1 MKKIMLYVFSFMYFT
16 INFILFF
23 SINANAYIDPSVM
36 TYVIQAVTGVA
47 IAIGAFVGIYWRRA
61 RKKINKKLN
70 IDENR
75 NKEVESDE
83 IIIEKTEIKQ
93 H

>member
-1 MKKIMLYVFSFMYFT
+1 MLYVFSFMYFT

-75 NKEVESDE
+75 NKEVESEE
-83 IIIEKTEIKQ
+83 IIIEKTEVK
-93 H
+93 

>member
-1 MKKIMLYVFSFMYFT
+1 MNKIMLYVFSFMYFT

-83 IIIEKTEIKQ
+83 IIIEKTEVK
-93 H
+93 

>member
-83 IIIEKTEIKQ
+83 IIIEKTEIK
-93 H
+93 

>member
-47 IAIGAFVGIYWRRA
+47 IAIGAFVGIYWRKA

-83 IIIEKTEIKQ
+83 IIIEKTEVK
-93 H
+93 

>member
-1 MKKIMLYVFSFMYFT
+1 MKKIMLYVFSFMYFV

-83 IIIEKTEIKQ
+83 IIIEKTEVK
-93 H
+93 

>member
-1 MKKIMLYVFSFMYFT
+1 MKKIVLYVFGFMYFA

-23 SINANAYIDPSVM
+23 SINVNAYIDPSVM

-61 RKKINKKLN
+61 KKKINKKLN

-83 IIIEKTEIKQ
+83 IIIEKTEIK
-93 H
+93 